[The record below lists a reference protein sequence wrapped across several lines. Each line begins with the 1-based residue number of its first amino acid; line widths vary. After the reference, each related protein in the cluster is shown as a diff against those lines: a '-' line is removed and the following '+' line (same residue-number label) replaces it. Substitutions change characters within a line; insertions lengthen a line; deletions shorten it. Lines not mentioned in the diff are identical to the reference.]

1 MARHTALLALSAVL
15 LVCLTL
21 VLVVRSTHGQE
32 AAGSVRGFPF
42 LHVGQTYSMG
52 PYEFQILQ
60 DFGNGWVAARGTLGS
75 SALMCVNLY
84 QTPVLFP
91 RDERGAASR
100 PGAVGPW
107 PQGASNLSA
116 RTNILGCP
124 QRWLPCT
131 DEPPSVCYPT
141 AHQEGRADRCDCFT
155 M

>member
-42 LHVGQTYSMG
+42 LYVGQTYSTG

-60 DFGNGWVAARGTLGS
+60 DFGNGWVAAQRTLGS
-75 SALMCVNLY
+75 SALMFVNLY

-91 RDERGAASR
+91 RD
-100 PGAVGPW
+100 
-107 PQGASNLSA
+107 
-116 RTNILGCP
+116 
-124 QRWLPCT
+124 
-131 DEPPSVCYPT
+131 
-141 AHQEGRADRCDCFT
+141 
-155 M
+155 